1 MPKHSRVCRR
11 MTQSLRLRIWIDN
24 LDALNGCKMVR
35 MDCLREILESMK
47 IF

>member
-1 MPKHSRVCRR
+1 MPKHRRVYRR
-11 MTQSLRLRIWIDN
+11 MTQSSQWRIWIDN
-24 LDALNGCKMVR
+24 LDALNGGKMIR

>member
-1 MPKHSRVCRR
+1 MK
-11 MTQSLRLRIWIDN
+11 QSLRLRIWIDN
-24 LDALNGCKMVR
+24 LNVLNGGKMVR

>member
-1 MPKHSRVCRR
+1 MPKHRR
-11 MTQSLRLRIWIDN
+11 MTQSLRLRSWIDN
-24 LDALNGCKMVR
+24 LDALNGGKMVR